1 MRTQPVEEP
10 EVRRGR
16 PRLTPEQASETGLKR
31 LYRGNST
38 ARLLFDYLAS
48 RSKNRESSNF
58 NRTMTVL
65 SDDGMAPTRAGM
77 REVFRNLEKLGVGR
91 FVVGRRGQPTRF
103 IWTTPLTEVG
113 ITAQIPAKKIKVKAS
128 RRRTLAVKREPSGRP
143 QMEVKRG
150 RGRPLGSKNKERIA
164 A

>member
-1 MRTQPVEEP
+1 MRTKVVAVEE
-10 EVRRGR
+10 EVKRGR

-38 ARLLFDYLAS
+38 ARLLLDWLAS
-48 RSKNRESSNF
+48 RDRNRTDTHF
-58 NRTMTVL
+58 NRVLAVL
-65 SDDGMAPTRAGM
+65 SAQDVAPTRAGM

-91 FVVGRRGQPTRF
+91 FVVGRRGLPTRF

-113 ITAQIPAKKIKVKAS
+113 LTAQVPAKPIKAKGK
-128 RRRTLAVKREPSGRP
+128 RRAVGKRGPGRP
-143 QMEVKRG
+143 RKSEK
-150 RGRPLGSKNKERIA
+150 IA